1 MARERK
7 KVPVAADEQ
16 IDVIYAEVPAAMKA
30 AMVALSRK
38 HNRKL
43 VGEVKQALEEYLRKH
58 KAWPPPNADED

>member
-1 MARERK
+1 
-7 KVPVAADEQ
+7 
-16 IDVIYAEVPAAMKA
+16 MKA